1 VSRLY
6 DALRRVEL
14 QKRQPGDTAI
24 EPAGPAEVL
33 KSAIGGRSEI
43 EDAHSVNVNASPS
56 SRLVALS
63 DPKSLCAEKF
73 RALVTRLEHL
83 RYQRELKSIQITSSV
98 INEGKSLVAANLAI
112 TLAKY
117 TKSKVLL
124 IEGDLHRPALT
135 SMLGLSRIKGLG
147 DWWSGSGEE
156 ITHFL
161 YQLDE
166 MPLWFLSAG
175 KPCDQ
180 PYHLLQSERFAGAIS
195 SFAAQ
200 YDWIVADSAP
210 ILPTV
215 DANLWSRLV
224 DGSILVVREG
234 IAPVQALKKGL
245 ESLDNPKLLG
255 IVLNDA
261 SEFDQTDYK
270 NSYYG
275 NK

>member
-14 QKRQPGDTAI
+14 QKRQVGDIAI
-24 EPAGPAEVL
+24 DPTGPAEVL
-33 KSAIGGRSEI
+33 KSAIGERPEI
-43 EDAHSVNVNASPS
+43 EGTHSVKVNASPS

-63 DPKSLCAEKF
+63 DPKSLGAEKF
-73 RALVTRLEHL
+73 RALVTRLENL
-83 RYQRELKSIQITSSV
+83 RYQRELKSVQITSSV
-98 INEGKSLVAANLAI
+98 ISEGKSLVSANLAV
-112 TLAKY
+112 TLARY

-124 IEGDLHRPALT
+124 IEGDLHRPAVA
-135 SMLGLSRIKGLG
+135 SMLGLDRIRGLG
-147 DWWSGSGEE
+147 DWWSSSGEE

-161 YQLDE
+161 HQLDE

-175 KPCDQ
+175 RPLDQ
-180 PYHLLQSERFAGAIS
+180 PYHLLQSEKFAGVIS
-195 SFAAQ
+195 WLALQF
-200 YDWIVADSAP
+200 DWIVVDSTP
-210 ILPTV
+210 MLPTV

-224 DGSILVVREG
+224 DGTILVVREG

-245 ESLDNPKLLG
+245 EGLDNPKLLG
-255 IVLNDA
+255 IVLNEA
-261 SEFDQTDYK
+261 SEFDQADYK

>member
-1 VSRLY
+1 MSRLY

-14 QKRQPGDTAI
+14 QKRQAGDLAI

-33 KSAIGGRSEI
+33 ESAMGERSEI
-43 EDAHSVNVNASPS
+43 EGAHSVKVNASPS

-63 DPKSLCAEKF
+63 DPKSLGAEKF

-135 SMLGLSRIKGLG
+135 SMLGLSGIKGLG

-180 PYHLLQSERFAGAIS
+180 PYHLLQSERFAGAVS

-200 YDWIVADSAP
+200 YDWIVADSTP

-224 DGSILVVREG
+224 DGAILVVREG

-255 IVLNDA
+255 VVLNEA